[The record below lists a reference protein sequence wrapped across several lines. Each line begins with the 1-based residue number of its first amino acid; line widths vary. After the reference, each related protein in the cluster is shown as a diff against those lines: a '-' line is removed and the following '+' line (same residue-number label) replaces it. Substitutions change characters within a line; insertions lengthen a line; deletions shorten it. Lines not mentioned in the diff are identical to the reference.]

1 MQLKQQ
7 LYDHCQEQI
16 ISSIAAAQNVI
27 NSAREAS
34 QNETKSSA
42 GDKYETGREMMQQE
56 IDMAML
62 RISELQKLKASLDQI
77 NTALINK
84 KVQPGSVV
92 LTSQGNYYIAISMG
106 KAVIDDNVYYIISP
120 ASPLGSKLTGTKAG
134 DIIVFNGKGFAINDV
149 I

>member
-7 LYDHCQEQI
+7 LYDHCHEHI
-16 ISSIAAAQNVI
+16 KSSIASAQNVI
-27 NSAREAS
+27 DSAREAV

-56 IDMAML
+56 IDMATL
-62 RISELQKLKASLDQI
+62 RISELQKLKASLDRI
-77 NTALINK
+77 DTALVSK

-92 LTSQGNYYIAISMG
+92 LTTQGNYYIAISIG
-106 KAVIDDNVYYIISP
+106 KALVNGTLYYIISS
-120 ASPLGSKLTGTKAG
+120 ASPLGSKLLATMAG
-134 DIIVFNGKGFAINDV
+134 ETITFNGKDITINEV